1 MATKGKGGKK
11 TVVGAGKL
19 SAGKKTAAGKV
30 EPAKGKL
37 GVMVVGLG
45 AVATTMIA
53 GVEAIRRGLAT
64 PVGSLTQ
71 MGTIRLGKRTE
82 NKSPLIKDFVPLAN
96 LKDIV
101 FTGWDIFEDNVY
113 EAAGHAAVLK
123 PEILKKLKP
132 ALQKIKP
139 MPAVFD
145 QYYVKRLNG
154 THVKKG
160 KNKRDLAEQVR
171 ADIRAFKK
179 KVDRVVMIWCG
190 STEIFLEPKAV
201 HRSIEAFE
209 AGLVNNDRAIA
220 PSQIYAY
227 AALTEGVPFANGAP
241 NLTVDLPVMIELSR
255 KNAAPICGKD
265 FKTGQTFMK
274 TVLAPAFKARMLG
287 VKGWFSTNI
296 LGNRD
301 GEVLDE
307 PQSFKTKEESKLG
320 SLEYIFQPEIYPD
333 LYKDIYHKIRIN
345 YYPPRGDEKEA
356 WDNIDIFGWLGYPM
370 QLKVNFQCRD
380 SILAAPIALDLVLFL
395 DLAKRTPELRSIG
408 IQEWLSFYLKSP
420 QTPPGLY
427 PEHDLFIQSMK
438 LKNTLRHI
446 MGADLVTH
454 LGLDY
459 YD

>member
-1 MATKGKGGKK
+1 MSTEEQGGQ
-11 TVVGAGKL
+11 
-19 SAGKKTAAGKV
+19 KTADASKIA
-30 EPAKGKL
+30 PAKGKL

-53 GVEAIRRGLAT
+53 GVEAVRRGLGK
-64 PVGSLTQ
+64 PIGSLTQ
-71 MGTIRLGKRTE
+71 MGTIRLGKRTD
-82 NKSPLIKDFVPLAN
+82 KSSPLIKDFVPLAK
-96 LKDIV
+96 LEDIV

-113 EAAGHAAVLK
+113 ESAAHAGVLDKDLLAQLK
-123 PEILKKLKP
+123 PQLET
-132 ALQKIKP
+132 IKP
-139 MPAVFD
+139 LPAVFD
-145 QYYVKRLNG
+145 QYYVKRLHG

-171 ADIRAFKK
+171 ADIQAFKK
-179 KVDRVVMIWCG
+179 TVDRVVMIWAA
-190 STEIFLEPKAV
+190 STEIFIEPTAV
-201 HRSIEAFE
+201 HQSIEAFE
-209 AGLVNNDRAIA
+209 KGLENDDIAIA

-241 NLTVDLPVMIELSR
+241 NLTVDFPAMVELSK

-265 FKTGQTFMK
+265 FKTGQTMMK
-274 TVLAPAFKARMLG
+274 TVLAPAFKARLLG
-287 VKGWFSTNI
+287 VSGWFSTNI

-301 GEVLDE
+301 GEVLDD

-320 SLEYIFQPEIYPD
+320 SLDYIFQPELYPD
-333 LYKDIYHKIRIN
+333 LYKNLYHKIRIN

-370 QLKVNFQCRD
+370 QIKVNFLCRD

-395 DLAKRTPELRSIG
+395 DLAKRTPSLRSLG

-420 QTPPGLY
+420 QSAPGLY

-446 MGADLVTH
+446 MGASLITH
-454 LGLDY
+454 LGLEY

>member
-11 TVVGAGKL
+11 AQVGAGKT
-19 SAGKKTAAGKV
+19 SASKAAAATKV

-71 MGTIRLGKRTE
+71 MGTIRLGRRTD
-82 NKSPLIKDFVPLAN
+82 NKSPLIKDFIPLAN

-113 EAAGHAAVLK
+113 EAAAHAAVLK
-123 PEILKKLKP
+123 PEMLKKLKP

-145 QYYVKRLNG
+145 QHYVKRLSG

-160 KNKRDLAEQVR
+160 KNKRDLAEQLR

-190 STEIFLEPKAV
+190 STEIFLEPKPV
-201 HRSIEAFE
+201 HRSIAAFE
-209 AGLVNNDRAIA
+209 AGLLNNDRAIA

-241 NLTVDLPVMIELSR
+241 NLTVDLPVMIELS
-255 KNAAPICGKD
+255 KQNAAPICGKD

-287 VKGWFSTNI
+287 VSGWFSTNI

-420 QTPPGLY
+420 QSAPGLY

-446 MGADLVTH
+446 MGAGLVTH

>member
-1 MATKGKGGKK
+1 VQYAKELRWNRQKGQGTTMSSKEVQSIAPAT
-11 TVVGAGKL
+11 
-19 SAGKKTAAGKV
+19 
-30 EPAKGKL
+30 GKL

-53 GVEAIRRGLAT
+53 GVEAVRRGIAK
-64 PVGSLTQ
+64 PIGSLTQ
-71 MGTIRLGKRTE
+71 MGTIRLGKRTDGT
-82 NKSPLIKDFVPLAN
+82 SPLIKDFVPLADLN
-96 LKDIV
+96 DVV

-113 EAAGHAAVLK
+113 EAAAHAAVLDK
-123 PEILKKLKP
+123 DLLLQLKP
-132 ALQKIKP
+132 YLETIKP
-139 MPAVFD
+139 LPAVFD
-145 QYYVKRLNG
+145 QHYVKRLNG
-154 THVKKG
+154 THIKKG
-160 KNKRDLAEQVR
+160 KNKKDLADQVIQ
-171 ADIRAFKK
+171 DIRNFRKT
-179 KVDRVVMIWCG
+179 VDRVVMIWAG
-190 STEIFLEPKAV
+190 STEIFLEPSAV
-201 HRSIEAFE
+201 HQSIDAFE
-209 AGLVNNDRAIA
+209 KGLENNDEGIA

-227 AALTEGVPFANGAP
+227 AALSEGVPFANGAP
-241 NLTVDLPVMIELSR
+241 NLTVDTPAMIELSK
-255 KNAAPICGKD
+255 KNSAPICGKD

-287 VKGWFSTNI
+287 VRGWFSTNI

-320 SLEYIFQPEIYPD
+320 SLEYIFQPELYPD

-345 YYPPRGDEKEA
+345 YYPPAGDDKEA

-370 QLKVNFQCRD
+370 QIKVDFLCRD

-395 DLAKRTPELRSIG
+395 DLAKRTPELASLG

-420 QTPPGLY
+420 QTAEGLY

-446 MGADLVTH
+446 KGEGLITH
-454 LGLDY
+454 LGLEY

>member
-1 MATKGKGGKK
+1 MSTEQQGGQ
-11 TVVGAGKL
+11 
-19 SAGKKTAAGKV
+19 KTAASKV
-30 EPAKGKL
+30 APAKGKL

-53 GVEAIRRGLAT
+53 GVEAIRRGLAK
-64 PVGSLTQ
+64 PIGSLTQ
-71 MGTIRLGKRTE
+71 MGTLRLGKRTD
-82 NKSPLIKDFVPLAN
+82 NTSPLIKDFVPLAD

-113 EAAGHAAVLK
+113 ESAAHAKVLDKDMLEQLK
-123 PEILKKLKP
+123 PFLET
-132 ALQKIKP
+132 IKP

-145 QYYVKRLNG
+145 QYYVKRLHG

-160 KNKRDLAEQVR
+160 KNKRDLANQLI
-171 ADIRAFKK
+171 ADIQAFKK
-179 KVDRVVMIWCG
+179 TVDRVVMIWAA
-190 STEIFLEPKAV
+190 STEIYLEPTAV
-201 HRSIEAFE
+201 HQSIEAFE
-209 AGLVNNDRAIA
+209 KGLENDDIGIA

-227 AALTEGVPFANGAP
+227 AALTQGVPFANGAP
-241 NLTVDLPVMIELSR
+241 MVTVDCPVMVELSK

-287 VKGWFSTNI
+287 VRGWFSTNI

-301 GEVLDE
+301 GEVLDDPE
-307 PQSFKTKEESKLG
+307 SFRSKEVSKLG
-320 SLEYIFQPEIYPD
+320 SLDYIFQPELYPD
-333 LYKDIYHKIRIN
+333 LYKNLYHKIRIN
-345 YYPPRGDEKEA
+345 YYPPRGDDKEA

-370 QLKVNFQCRD
+370 QIKVNFQCRD

-395 DLAKRTPELRSIG
+395 DLAKRTPELCSIG

-420 QTPPGLY
+420 QTADGLY

-446 MGADLVTH
+446 MGADLITH
-454 LGLDY
+454 LGLEY